1 MNARPSITRRNA
13 FTLIELLVVISIV
26 ALLISILLPAL
37 QGARAAA
44 RKIKC
49 ATNLKQLGLATN
61 GYLDDSNDYFP
72 DKLHGSNG
80 YASGVLQMD
89 QLARYINA
97 RRSDMTSKT
106 PGEYS
111 IFDYRSEVSSEK
123 YFATHP
129 VLICPSSNSTHV
141 MENYGWNGYLCSAP
155 KPASGN
161 YNVVYK
167 RLLDILKPTQVLL
180 MSDVLQSGY
189 LGYND
194 FKGVPGNGSYRH
206 NESINV
212 LYNDFHVAS
221 TMDYLDTT
229 YRY

>member
-1 MNARPSITRRNA
+1 MNVPHSTSRKYA

-26 ALLISILLPAL
+26 ALLIAILLPVL

-61 GYLDDSNDYFP
+61 GYLDDNHDYYP
-72 DKLHGSNG
+72 DRLHGSNG

-97 RRSDMTSKT
+97 RRSDLTSKT
-106 PGEYS
+106 PGVYS
-111 IFDYRSEVSSEK
+111 IYDYRSEASAEK
-123 YFATHP
+123 YVATHP
-129 VLICPSSNSTHV
+129 VLVCPSSNTTHV
-141 MENYGWNGYLCSAP
+141 MENYGWNGYICSAP
-155 KPASGN
+155 KPSSGS
-161 YNVVYK
+161 YNVMYK
-167 RLLDILKPTQVLL
+167 RLIEVLKPSQILL
-180 MSDVLQSGY
+180 MSDVYQSGY
-189 LGYND
+189 LGYHD
-194 FKGVPGNGSYRH
+194 FKGVPGNGCYRH
-206 NESINV
+206 NESINI

-221 TMDYLDTT
+221 TMDFLDTT